1 MLGHSTDKYVTGTMS
16 QTSIAHRWSKLHAER
31 WSHAPGELPPL
42 VPRDTEI
49 AMLLRGHTAVDRRGG
64 GMRQYT
70 EGGRGTIWLCP
81 AGVEEEFISVDK
93 PMDDCLHVFLPG
105 QPFADTMLQ
114 EFDLDPTRVEL
125 RYESVERD
133 PFIEYVAG
141 EILRE
146 LSMETAAGRLLC
158 ESLGVALAAHLVRHY
173 AGTPVRLPSPPR
185 AEKPLDHRRL
195 QRVREY
201 VMSNLDQ
208 EDITVQSLAAVA
220 CMSVAH
226 FARSF
231 RAATGM
237 TPHGYVSDE
246 RMALAKVRLR
256 DETQSITEIALAAGF
271 SSHSNFT
278 RAFRNATGMTPAM
291 FRARLLER

>member
-1 MLGHSTDKYVTGTMS
+1 MLGHSTDKYVTGTMH
-16 QTSIAHRWSKLHAER
+16 QTSVAHRWSKLHAER
-31 WSHAPGELPPL
+31 WSHAPGELPSL

-49 AMLLRGHTAVDRRGG
+49 AILLRGRTAVDRRGG

-93 PMDDCLHVFLPG
+93 PIEDCLHVFLPG
-105 QPFADTMLQ
+105 RPFADTVLQ
-114 EFDLDPTRVEL
+114 EFDLDPARVEL
-125 RYESVERD
+125 RYESIERD
-133 PFIEYVAG
+133 PFIEHVAG

-158 ESLGVALAAHLVRHY
+158 ESLGLALSAHLLRHY
-173 AGTPVRLPSPPR
+173 AGTPLRLPSPPR
-185 AEKPLDHRRL
+185 CEKPLDPRRL

-208 EDITVQSLAAVA
+208 EDITVQGLAAVA

-231 RAATGM
+231 RTATGM
-237 TPHGYVSDE
+237 TPHGYVSDR
-246 RMALAKVRLR
+246 RMALAKMRLH

-278 RAFRNATGMTPAM
+278 RAFRNATGMTPAA
-291 FRARLLER
+291 FRAKMRER